1 MKRKY
6 DEIEEFIIKH
16 REEMDDAYPSL
27 KVWSE
32 IDRSLSRHD
41 ATAKAIRLRGRLIW
55 LLTALL
61 ITSIGIMYWMYQ
73 QETQVPEQKSML
85 FGEVES
91 MELYYQSETNR
102 MIQTVGLNDELLSN
116 TDLAEIE
123 ESIAEIK
130 AELGDIPPDKE
141 EMALKA
147 LLESYRT
154 KLLIIERIL
163 EYNELSQPS
172 NESNN
177 ENKYNI

>member
-6 DEIEEFIIKH
+6 DELEEFIIKH

-32 IDRSLSRHD
+32 IDRSLSRQD
-41 ATAKAIRLRGRLIW
+41 SAAKALRWKGRLIW
-55 LLTALL
+55 ILAALL
-61 ITSIGIMYWMYQ
+61 VTSIGVIFWMYQ
-73 QETQVPEQKSML
+73 QRAQIPQQKTML
-85 FGEVES
+85 FAEVES
-91 MELYYQSETNR
+91 MEQYYHLETNK
-102 MIQTVGLNDELLSN
+102 MLQTVSLNDDLLEN
-116 TDLAEIE
+116 TDLVEIDK
-123 ESIAEIK
+123 SIAEIK
-130 AELGDIPPDKE
+130 DELADIPPGKE

-172 NESNN
+172 NESNH